1 MDVTQNLGCAA
12 LGGCPLF
19 TSVTFFHLNPTLW
32 EKKQGY
38 IFFKATWEVIFHLLI
53 KSCDNPCPIWAGS
66 SPRGSEQHGA
76 RRGCGSGWPQGEF
89 VGFGRGRSPCA
100 AATSEE
106 PVLLGLLPGEG
117 RS

>member
-19 TSVTFFHLNPTLW
+19 TSVTSVFISIQHFG
-32 EKKQGY
+32 KKNKV

-53 KSCDNPCPIWAGS
+53 KSRDNLCSIWAGS
-66 SPRGSEQHGA
+66 SLGA
-76 RRGCGSGWPQGEF
+76 RWGCGSGWPQEEF

>member
-1 MDVTQNLGCAA
+1 MTQNLGCAA

-32 EKKQGY
+32 EKQTNKKTKVI

-53 KSCDNPCPIWAGS
+53 KSCDNLCSIWAGS
-66 SPRGSEQHGA
+66 SLGA

-89 VGFGRGRSPCA
+89 VGFG
-100 AATSEE
+100 
-106 PVLLGLLPGEG
+106 
-117 RS
+117 